1 MKNLKKYKW
10 KLRILL
16 ISTPNYK
23 DKKYI
28 ETKEIYNKH
37 IKEFHK
43 KYLKLITETNKPF
56 SIKLI
61 GFDGS
66 VKHTYTK
73 LNPKIVLKHISDMP
87 MGNFTPTKL
96 SLFADYNPST
106 TIKGLGYKDKEKAEY
121 TIKKIKNKSLK
132 YQKSVVSTMLGR
144 AKSHPNQTKGMRDAI
159 KIFEKWLKE
168 KK

>member
-1 MKNLKKYKW
+1 
-10 KLRILL
+10 
-16 ISTPNYK
+16 
-23 DKKYI
+23 
-28 ETKEIYNKH
+28 
-37 IKEFHK
+37 
-43 KYLKLITETNKPF
+43 
-56 SIKLI
+56 
-61 GFDGS
+61 
-66 VKHTYTK
+66 
-73 LNPKIVLKHISDMP
+73 MP

-96 SLFADYNPST
+96 SLFADYNPSI

-168 KK
+168 KNDNK

>member
-16 ISTPNYK
+16 VSTPNYK

-28 ETKEIYNKH
+28 ETKEIYNKN
-37 IKEFHK
+37 IK
-43 KYLKLITETNKPF
+43 
-56 SIKLI
+56 
-61 GFDGS
+61 DGS
-66 VKHTYTK
+66 VKYTYTK

-144 AKSHPNQTKGMRDAI
+144 AKSHPNQTKEMRDAI